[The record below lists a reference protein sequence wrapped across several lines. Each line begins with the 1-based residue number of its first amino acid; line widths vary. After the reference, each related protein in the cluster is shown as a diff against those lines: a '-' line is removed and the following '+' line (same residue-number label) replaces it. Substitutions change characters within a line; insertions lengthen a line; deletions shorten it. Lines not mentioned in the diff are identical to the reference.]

1 MSSYTI
7 QLRKVCDLYGREEVE
22 SWFKDYE
29 ISDYLLPEQ
38 QEQLEEYS
46 NIWSKNKLAKKI
58 VDNYYM
64 REIGFE
70 TPALFRHYAKIEME
84 QIMEEMLP
92 LIYTTA
98 LEYDPLINVNYTEEF
113 QRTASQEGTSNSSS
127 NNGASALNIISDT
140 PQGQIAKADIL
151 QGKYASGTT
160 ASENEVNISD
170 ETEQNQ
176 SSEEAYTKTFKGNQ
190 GISATYQAMIK
201 QFRENIVACDKMIIE
216 KLNDLFFRI
225 IILTKEIKK
234 CLI

>member
-7 QLRKVCDLYGREEVE
+7 QLRKVCDLYGREVVE

-46 NIWSKNKLAKKI
+46 NIWSKDKLAKKI

-98 LEYDPLINVNYTEEF
+98 LNYDPLVNVNYVEQF
-113 QRTASQEGTSNSSS
+113 NRTASQEGTSNSSS
-127 NNGASALNIISDT
+127 NNGASALNIVSDT
-140 PQGQIAKADIL
+140 PQGQISKADIL

-160 ASENEVNISD
+160 ASENEVNIND
-170 ETEQNQ
+170 ETAQNQ

-216 KLNDLFFRI
+216 KLNDLFFG
-225 IILTKEIKK
+225 L
-234 CLI
+234 LY

>member
-38 QEQLEEYS
+38 QEQLERFS
-46 NIWSKNKLAKKI
+46 NIWSKTKLAKKI

-70 TPALFRHYAKIEME
+70 TPALFRHYVKIEME
-84 QIMEEMLP
+84 KIMEEMLP

-127 NNGASALNIISDT
+127 NNDASALNIVSDT
-140 PQGQIAKADIL
+140 PQGQISKTEIL

-160 ASENEVNISD
+160 ASENAVNISD
-170 ETEQNQ
+170 ETAQNQ

-216 KLNDLFFRI
+216 KLNDLFFG
-225 IILTKEIKK
+225 L
-234 CLI
+234 LY